1 MLIAVPIGKSA
12 LALSKILLA
21 NGSTAQRARVK
32 TDISESGLVLNPDTT
47 SRKGVLTTPLLVLED
62 FEVLDFEGQID
73 LLHNCK

>member
-12 LALSKILLA
+12 LSLSKILLA